1 MTIQSWLMYLM
12 LVIVATSTPGPA
24 VLFIMT
30 NSTLY
35 GWRKATYSALGNIT
49 GLFCMG
55 ILTVAGL
62 GAILNASEII
72 FNVVKYFGAAY
83 LIYLGI
89 KLFFQKG
96 PDFHSAQSHLIAS
109 DVPSI
114 KIFFQAFGVAISNPK
129 AIVFLTALFPQF
141 LNINEPLIPQF
152 VILIS
157 TLMTLSFTFLMF
169 YSLMAHKVKTW
180 LAKSSRVRFVS
191 RTSGIIFMGFGI
203 LLATSS
209 IK

>member
-35 GWRKATYSALGNIT
+35 GWQKATFSALGNIT

-96 PDFHSAQSHLIAS
+96 PDFQSAQSNLIAAN
-109 DVPSI
+109 VPSI
-114 KIFFQAFGVAISNPK
+114 KIFFQAFGVAVSNPK

-169 YSLMAHKVKTW
+169 YALMAHKVKTW
-180 LAKSSRVRFVS
+180 LSKSSRVKFVS
-191 RTSGIIFMGFGI
+191 RTSGVIFIGFGV

-209 IK
+209 NK

>member
-35 GWRKATYSALGNIT
+35 GWRKATFSALGNIT

-55 ILTVAGL
+55 ILTVTGL
-62 GAILNASEII
+62 GVILNASEII

-96 PDFHSAQSHLIAS
+96 PDFQSAQSHPIAAN
-109 DVPSI
+109 VPSI
-114 KIFFQAFGVAISNPK
+114 KIFFQAFGVAVSNPK
-129 AIVFLTALFPQF
+129 AIVFLTALFPHF

-169 YSLMAHKVKTW
+169 YALMAHKVKTW
-180 LAKSSRVRFVS
+180 LAKSSRVKFVS

-209 IK
+209 NK

>member
-35 GWRKATYSALGNIT
+35 GWRKATFSALGNIT

-96 PDFHSAQSHLIAS
+96 LDFQSAQSHLIAA

-114 KIFFQAFGVAISNPK
+114 KIYFQAFGVAVSNPK

-152 VILIS
+152 FILIS
-157 TLMTLSFTFLMF
+157 TLMTLSFTFLML
-169 YSLMAHKVKTW
+169 YALMADKVKTW
-180 LAKSSRVRFVS
+180 LAKSSRVRIVS
-191 RTSGIIFMGFGI
+191 RASGAIFIGFGV

-209 IK
+209 NK

>member
-1 MTIQSWLMYLM
+1 
-12 LVIVATSTPGPA
+12 
-24 VLFIMT
+24 MT

-35 GWRKATYSALGNIT
+35 GWRKATFSALGNIT

-96 PDFHSAQSHLIAS
+96 PDFQSAQSHLIAAN
-109 DVPSI
+109 VPSI
-114 KIFFQAFGVAISNPK
+114 KIFFQAFGVAVSNPK
-129 AIVFLTALFPQF
+129 AIVFLTALFLQF

-157 TLMTLSFTFLMF
+157 TLMTLSFTFLML
-169 YSLMAHKVKTW
+169 YALMADKAKAW
-180 LAKSSRVRFVS
+180 LAQSSRVRFVS
-191 RTSGIIFMGFGI
+191 HTSGAIFMGFGV
-203 LLATSS
+203 LLAISS
-209 IK
+209 NK

>member
-35 GWRKATYSALGNIT
+35 GWQKATFSALGNIT

-96 PDFHSAQSHLIAS
+96 LDFQSAQSNLIAAN
-109 DVPSI
+109 VPSI
-114 KIFFQAFGVAISNPK
+114 KIFFQAFGVAVSNPK

-169 YSLMAHKVKTW
+169 YALMAHKVKTW
-180 LAKSSRVRFVS
+180 LSKSSRVKFVS
-191 RTSGIIFMGFGI
+191 RTSGVIFIGFGV

-209 IK
+209 NK

>member
-35 GWRKATYSALGNIT
+35 GWRKATFSALGNIT

-55 ILTVAGL
+55 ILTVTGL

-96 PDFHSAQSHLIAS
+96 LDFQSAQSHLIAA

-114 KIFFQAFGVAISNPK
+114 KIYFQAFGVAVSNPK

-152 VILIS
+152 FILIS
-157 TLMTLSFTFLMF
+157 TLMTLSFTFLML
-169 YSLMAHKVKTW
+169 YALMADKVKTW
-180 LAKSSRVRFVS
+180 LAKSSRVRIVS
-191 RTSGIIFMGFGI
+191 RASGAIFIGFGV

-209 IK
+209 NK